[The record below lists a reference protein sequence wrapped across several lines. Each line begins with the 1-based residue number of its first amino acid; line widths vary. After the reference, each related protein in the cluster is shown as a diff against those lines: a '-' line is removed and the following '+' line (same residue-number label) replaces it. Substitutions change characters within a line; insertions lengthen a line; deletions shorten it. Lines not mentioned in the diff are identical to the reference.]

1 MNLSGYDWPQGG
13 TKQIAYVDGQSHMM
27 ELFVGFGD
35 LWQSADL
42 TVLTGA
48 PPPDGSAF
56 AGYAWSA
63 GGTKQVAYVDDQ
75 GHVIELFVARGSPWQ
90 WVDLTTL
97 TGAPPPGGPALAGYD
112 WPNGQTKQVAY
123 VDDQGHVIE
132 LFVAR
137 GSPWQWVDLT
147 TLTGAPPLGDSAL
160 AGYAWSA
167 GGTKQVAYRDQKS
180 HIIELFVA
188 EGSPWQWVDLTALT
202 GAPPPGGPALAG
214 YDWPNGQ
221 TKQVAYVDDQ
231 GHVIELFVARD
242 SPWRWVDLTTLTEAP
257 PPGGPALAGYDWPN
271 GQTKQVAY
279 VDDQGHVI
287 ELFVA
292 RDSPWRWVDLTT
304 LTEAPPPGGPALA
317 GYDWPNGQTKQVAYV
332 DDQGHVIE
340 LFVAR

>member
-1 MNLSGYDWPQGG
+1 MNLYGYDWPQGG
-13 TKQIAYVDGQSHMM
+13 TKQIAYVNGQSHMM

-63 GGTKQVAYVDDQ
+63 GGTKQVVYRDQ
-75 GHVIELFVARGSPWQ
+75 KSHIIELFVARGRPWR

-147 TLTGAPPLGDSAL
+147 
-160 AGYAWSA
+160 
-167 GGTKQVAYRDQKS
+167 
-180 HIIELFVA
+180 
-188 EGSPWQWVDLTALT
+188 ALT
-202 GAPPPGGPALAG
+202 GAPLLHQKPLTG
-214 YDWPNGQ
+214 YAWVWGA
-221 TKQVAYVDDQ
+221 TKQVAYVDDH
-231 GHVIELFVARD
+231 GHMIELHVGLSD
-242 SPWRWVDLTTLTEAP
+242 QWRCSILTAFKRREAP
-257 PPGGPALAGYDWPN
+257 GKPG
-271 GQTKQVAY
+271 
-279 VDDQGHVI
+279 
-287 ELFVA
+287 
-292 RDSPWRWVDLTT
+292 
-304 LTEAPPPGGPALA
+304 
-317 GYDWPNGQTKQVAYV
+317 
-332 DDQGHVIE
+332 
-340 LFVAR
+340 